1 MGVSEQMNDFCA
13 RISSVTGLARPG
25 VMAVLELGE
34 SGATV
39 PFIARYRKEASG
51 GMDEVQV
58 RLVLKLGQELQE
70 LEKRRSAIL
79 ESLQERELLTD
90 ALRQAVMAAD
100 SRARLEDVYLPF
112 KPKRRTRAS
121 IAVERGLA
129 RLAEMI
135 SRQGRDGNPD
145 VEAQA
150 FVNLEKGV
158 EDGQSAL
165 AGARDIVAESV
176 SDNAAVRAMVRRMML
191 DSGTVDSQAPKR
203 VRESGEPTPYEQ
215 YYSFSQSVRAIPS
228 HRFLAIR
235 RGKREE
241 ILSMSIGIDASG
253 ILEQIHSICG
263 LKSSSP
269 WAGQLRLACMDAWKR
284 LLFPAMEN
292 EVLSTLAEHC
302 EREASEV
309 FAANLRDLL
318 LAAPYGPRAVI
329 GLDPGIRT
337 GCKLAAVNAD
347 GTYVSSAVIF
357 PDRNPAE
364 AASVIVAMAR
374 KIRAT
379 AVAVGN
385 GTYGREAL
393 AFVRQALSDAGLQD
407 VVAVAVSEA
416 GASVYSASDIAR
428 AEFPDLDLTVRGAIS
443 IARRLQDPLAELVK
457 VEPRSLGVGQ
467 YQHDIS
473 PALLDQ
479 RLDEVVEDCVNS
491 VGVDLNTAS
500 APLLSRVAGIGP
512 SLATSI
518 VAFRQAQGQFTDR
531 RQLLKVPRLG
541 PKAFEQ
547 CAGFLRI
554 RGGRNP
560 LDASAVHPER
570 YDLVTAMAADIGVPV
585 AGLVGDPALVGRID
599 LSRYVR
605 GQPGGVDSVGMPTLV
620 DIAAELKR
628 PGRDPRST
636 FEAPAF
642 REDVREIKDIVP
654 GMILEGQVTN
664 VAAFG
669 AFVDIGVHQDGLV
682 HISELSE
689 RYVKDP
695 LEVVNV
701 GKKVKVRVL
710 AVDPVRR
717 RISLSM
723 KDT

>member
-1 MGVSEQMNDFCA
+1 MDLSQQMDAFCV
-13 RISSVTGLARPG
+13 RISQSTGLARSG
-25 VMAVLELGE
+25 VMAVLELGQ

-39 PFIARYRKEASG
+39 PFIARYRKEATL

-58 RLVLKLGQELQE
+58 RLVLKLGQDLQE

-79 ESLQERELLTD
+79 ESLEERGLLTD
-90 ALRQAVMAAD
+90 KVRDAVMSAD

-112 KPKRRTRAS
+112 RPKRRTRAS
-121 IAVERGLA
+121 IALERGLGP
-129 RLAEMI
+129 LAELI
-135 SRQGRDGNPD
+135 AGQGREGNPE
-145 VEAQA
+145 VQA
-150 FVNLEKGV
+150 ASFVDPEKGV
-158 EDGQSAL
+158 ADVDAAL

-176 SDNAAVRAMVRRMML
+176 SDNAAVREMARRIML
-191 DSGTVDSQAPKR
+191 DSGTLDSEVLQR
-203 VRESGEPTPYEQ
+203 VRDSGEPTPYEQ
-215 YYSFSQSVRAIPS
+215 YYSFRQSVRSIPS

-235 RGKREE
+235 RGSREE
-241 ILSMSIGIDASG
+241 VLRMSVGIDAAQ
-253 ILEQIHSICG
+253 IVEQTLKISG
-263 LKSSSP
+263 LKPASP
-269 WAGQLRLACMDAWKR
+269 WAGQLRLACVDAYKR

-292 EVLSTLAEHC
+292 EVLGTLSEHC

-347 GTYVSSAVIF
+347 GAYVSSAVIF
-357 PDRNPAE
+357 PDRSPE
-364 AASVIVAMAR
+364 DAAAVIVAMAR
-374 KIRAT
+374 KIKAA

-393 AFVRQALSDAGLQD
+393 AFARRVFADAGLSD
-407 VVAVAVSEA
+407 VVVAAVSEA

-428 AEFPDLDLTVRGAIS
+428 SEFPDLDLTVRGAIS
-443 IARRLQDPLAELVK
+443 IARRMQDPLAELVK

-467 YQHDIS
+467 YQHDVS

-512 SLATSI
+512 SLAASI
-518 VAFRQAQGQFTDR
+518 VAFRQAQGQFIDR

-554 RGGRNP
+554 RAGRNP

-570 YDLVTAMAADIGVPV
+570 YELVTLMAADIGVPV
-585 AGLVGDPALVGRID
+585 SRLVGEPALVDRLE

-605 GQPGGVDSVGMPTLV
+605 GQPGSVDSVGMPTLV

-642 REDVREIKDIVP
+642 RDDVNDIKDISP
-654 GMILEGQVTN
+654 GMILEGLVTN

-682 HISELSE
+682 HVSELSE

>member
-1 MGVSEQMNDFCA
+1 MDLSQQMDAFCV
-13 RISSVTGLARPG
+13 RISQSTGLARSG
-25 VMAVLELGE
+25 VMAVLELGQ

-39 PFIARYRKEASG
+39 PFIARYRKEATL

-58 RLVLKLGQELQE
+58 RLVLKLGQDLQE

-79 ESLQERELLTD
+79 ESLEERGLLTD
-90 ALRQAVMAAD
+90 KVRDAVMSAD

-112 KPKRRTRAS
+112 RPKRRTRAS
-121 IAVERGLA
+121 IALERGLGP
-129 RLAEMI
+129 LAELI
-135 SRQGRDGNPD
+135 AGQGREGNPE
-145 VEAQA
+145 VLAA
-150 FVNLEKGV
+150 SFVDPEKGV
-158 EDGQSAL
+158 ADVDAAL

-176 SDNAAVRAMVRRMML
+176 SDNAAVREMARRIML
-191 DSGTVDSQAPKR
+191 DSGTLDSEVLQR
-203 VRESGEPTPYEQ
+203 VRDSGEPTPYEQ
-215 YYSFSQSVRAIPS
+215 YYSFRQSVRSIPS

-235 RGKREE
+235 RGSREE
-241 ILSMSIGIDASG
+241 VLRMSVGIDAAQ
-253 ILEQIHSICG
+253 IVEQTLKISG
-263 LKSSSP
+263 LKPASP
-269 WAGQLRLACMDAWKR
+269 WAGQLRLACVDAYKR

-292 EVLSTLAEHC
+292 EVLGTLSEHC

-347 GTYVSSAVIF
+347 GAYVSSAVIF
-357 PDRNPAE
+357 PDRSPE
-364 AASVIVAMAR
+364 DAAAVIVAMAR
-374 KIRAT
+374 KIKAA

-393 AFVRQALSDAGLQD
+393 AFARRVFADAGLSD
-407 VVAVAVSEA
+407 VVVAAVSEA

-428 AEFPDLDLTVRGAIS
+428 SEFPDLDLTVRGAIS
-443 IARRLQDPLAELVK
+443 IARRMQDPLAELVK

-467 YQHDIS
+467 YQHDVS

-512 SLATSI
+512 SLAASI
-518 VAFRQAQGQFTDR
+518 VAFRQAQGQFIDR

-554 RGGRNP
+554 RAGRNP

-570 YDLVTAMAADIGVPV
+570 YELVTLMAADIGVPV
-585 AGLVGDPALVGRID
+585 SRLVGEPALVDRLE

-605 GQPGGVDSVGMPTLV
+605 GQPGSVDSVGMPTLV

-642 REDVREIKDIVP
+642 RDDVNDIKDISP
-654 GMILEGQVTN
+654 GMILEGLVTN

-682 HISELSE
+682 HVSELSE

>member
-1 MGVSEQMNDFCA
+1 MDLSQQMDAFCV
-13 RISSVTGLARPG
+13 RISQSTGLARSG
-25 VMAVLELGE
+25 VMAVLELGQ

-39 PFIARYRKEASG
+39 PFIARYRKEATL

-58 RLVLKLGQELQE
+58 RLVLKLGQDLQE
-70 LEKRRSAIL
+70 LDKRRSAIL
-79 ESLQERELLTD
+79 ESLEERGLLTD
-90 ALRQAVMAAD
+90 KVRDAVMSAD

-112 KPKRRTRAS
+112 RPKRRTRAS
-121 IAVERGLA
+121 IALERGLGP
-129 RLAEMI
+129 LAELI
-135 SRQGRDGNPD
+135 AGQGREGNPE
-145 VEAQA
+145 VLAA
-150 FVNLEKGV
+150 SFVDPEKGV
-158 EDGQSAL
+158 ADVDAAL

-176 SDNAAVRAMVRRMML
+176 SDNAAVREMARRIML
-191 DSGTVDSQAPKR
+191 DSGTLDSEVLQR
-203 VRESGEPTPYEQ
+203 VRDSGEPTPYEQ
-215 YYSFSQSVRAIPS
+215 YYSFRQSVRSIPS

-235 RGKREE
+235 RGSREE
-241 ILSMSIGIDASG
+241 VLRMSVGIDAAQ
-253 ILEQIHSICG
+253 IVEQTLKISG
-263 LKSSSP
+263 LKPASP
-269 WAGQLRLACMDAWKR
+269 WAGQLRLACVDAYKR

-292 EVLSTLAEHC
+292 EVLGTLSEHC

-347 GTYVSSAVIF
+347 GAYVSSAVIF
-357 PDRNPAE
+357 PDRSPE
-364 AASVIVAMAR
+364 DAAAVIVAMAR
-374 KIRAT
+374 KIKAA

-393 AFVRQALSDAGLQD
+393 AFARRVFADAGLSD
-407 VVAVAVSEA
+407 VVVAAVSEA

-428 AEFPDLDLTVRGAIS
+428 SEFPDLDLTVRGAIS
-443 IARRLQDPLAELVK
+443 IARRMQDPLAELVK

-467 YQHDIS
+467 YQHDVS

-512 SLATSI
+512 SLAASI
-518 VAFRQAQGQFTDR
+518 VAFRQAQGQFIDR

-554 RGGRNP
+554 RAGRNP

-570 YDLVTAMAADIGVPV
+570 YELVTLMAADIGVPV
-585 AGLVGDPALVGRID
+585 SRLVGEPALVDRLE

-605 GQPGGVDSVGMPTLV
+605 GQPGAVDSVGMPTLV

-642 REDVREIKDIVP
+642 RDDVNDIKDISP
-654 GMILEGQVTN
+654 GMILEGLVTN

-682 HISELSE
+682 HVSELSE